1 MKIEAS
7 HMFHVEPD
15 RLWNA
20 LLDPTVLQKAMPGCE
35 ELKATGPDRYEAT
48 MTVGVA
54 FVRGTYK
61 GHVEISDKQPMSSY
75 RLKAEGSGAAGY
87 VVGDA
92 HVALTPRDSGT
103 TLMTI
108 SGDADV
114 GGPVARVGQ
123 RLLEVVTRGMVKEF
137 FSRVEQQL

>member
-7 HMFHVEPD
+7 HLFQVVPE

-20 LLDPTVLQKAMPGCE
+20 LLDPTVLQKAMPGCDD
-35 ELKATGPDRYEAT
+35 LKATGPDRYEAT

-61 GHVEISDKQPMSSY
+61 GHVEISDKQPVTSY
-75 RLKAEGSGAAGY
+75 RLKADGSGAAGY
-87 VVGDA
+87 VRGDA
-92 HVALTPRDSGT
+92 QVGLTAQDGG

-108 SGDADV
+108 SADADV

-123 RLLEVVTRGMVKEF
+123 RLLEVVARGIVKDF
-137 FSRVEQQL
+137 FSRVEKQL